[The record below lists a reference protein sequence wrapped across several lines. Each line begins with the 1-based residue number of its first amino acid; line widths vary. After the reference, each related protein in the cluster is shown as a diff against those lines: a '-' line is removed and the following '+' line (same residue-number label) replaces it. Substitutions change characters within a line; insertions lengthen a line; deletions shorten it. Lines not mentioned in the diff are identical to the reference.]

1 MICGILLGLG
11 AAAGGVYIMNSANH
25 DPLLTRVQS
34 GDDKATA
41 LTEKATKM
49 KDAALMVRR
58 MVDIAPSL
66 EEAWVPRATAKDGKL
81 PRFTPL
87 FFAPSIWE
95 VPDAAQKKNVAVDLL
110 DNESRPLHKMAS
122 ADASTPAVP
131 VPNSWFFSHGLG
143 NIICSSLALQT
154 DSDGD
159 GFTNGEE
166 FSSGTD
172 PSNAKSMP
180 GFVSGGGIKME
191 VVGDKDVIT
200 HLLEL
205 SLGSNF
211 DEKNVNIS
219 VFSDNGQRKLQ
230 FMELKEGQKFGL
242 GDAAS
247 GPLAKERFELVSVE
261 NASEENGMPV
271 YSVIVKDAYTAVD
284 DEKQFK
290 LVAGNKGR
298 RTVQDV
304 SVKLRMTAG
313 PDKGKEFTARL
324 GEELDVPGFPQ
335 TRVKITSAGKKKTQ
349 VKASVNHADP
359 VDVPSD
365 APVTPKKN
373 SDKNKKK

>member
-11 AAAGGVYIMNSANH
+11 AAGGGVYIMNSANH
-25 DPLLTRVQS
+25 DPLSTRMQG

-41 LTEKATKM
+41 LTEKATQM
-49 KDAALMVRR
+49 KDAALKARR
-58 MVDIAPSL
+58 MVDVAPPL
-66 EEAWVPRATAKDGKL
+66 EDAWVPRASAKDGKL

-110 DNESRPLHKMAS
+110 DNESRPLHKVTSANAS
-122 ADASTPAVP
+122 SPAVP

-143 NIICSSLALQT
+143 DIICSSLALQT

-172 PSNAKSMP
+172 PTDAKSMP
-180 GFVSGGGIKME
+180 GFVSEGRIKME
-191 VVGDKDVIT
+191 VVGDKETIT

-219 VFSDNGQRKLQ
+219 VFTENGQRKLQ

-247 GPLAKERFELVSVE
+247 GPLAKERFELASVE
-261 NASEENGMPV
+261 NASEEDGMPV
-271 YSVIVKDAYTAVD
+271 YSVIIKDAYTAVD

-298 RTVQDV
+298 HTVQDV

-349 VKASVNHADP
+349 VKASVNNAEP

-365 APVTPKKN
+365 APLPSKKA
-373 SDKNKKK
+373 SEKNKKK

>member
-219 VFSDNGQRKLQ
+219 VFSDNGQRKLHGI
-230 FMELKEGQKFGL
+230 EGRTKIRIGRCCFRSTRQGTF
-242 GDAAS
+242 
-247 GPLAKERFELVSVE
+247 R
-261 NASEENGMPV
+261 
-271 YSVIVKDAYTAVD
+271 
-284 DEKQFK
+284 
-290 LVAGNKGR
+290 AG
-298 RTVQDV
+298 VC
-304 SVKLRMTAG
+304 
-313 PDKGKEFTARL
+313 
-324 GEELDVPGFPQ
+324 
-335 TRVKITSAGKKKTQ
+335 
-349 VKASVNHADP
+349 
-359 VDVPSD
+359 
-365 APVTPKKN
+365 
-373 SDKNKKK
+373 